1 MQSSLSGRVL
11 HIGKFYPPFRGGME
25 TYLADLIEEQRK
37 QGLYAIGLVH
47 GQPRADDPSW
57 LHRVPVQA
65 QILYAPLGLGF
76 PFKLRSLI
84 RQFEP
89 DVLHLHMPNNAVF
102 WALLMPMAR
111 KIPWVIHWHSDV
123 VRSSIRRLVSVAY
136 ALVYEPFERA
146 VLKHA
151 KRVIVT
157 SPHYLAASK
166 ALAPWHAKTEVI
178 PLGLTPQAHH
188 YAASNCAAAAPDWQP
203 NALRLFSLGRLT
215 YYKGFETLIE
225 AVAGMPNVQLLIA
238 GAGDMKAELEQL
250 ILRTTAAGQEP
261 AVRLLGVVTEEHKHR
276 LLASCDV
283 FCLASRERTE
293 AFGLAVLE
301 AMQHAKP
308 CIVSDLHGSGL
319 PWIVQQA
326 GGLLA
331 EVDTPPSWRTA
342 IGQLQHDAPARAR
355 LGQAA
360 QQAAARL
367 FSIEASAHQVAHLY
381 AQIAP
386 DVFFDTPLS
395 ERLNIVL
402 ARTPQAAAALPS
414 TLQMLRSLDAR
425 DTLVVG
431 HAAQR
436 HSVEHA
442 ATQAGAI
449 CITVPLDISDWH
461 CIQTG
466 IRYALH
472 HRYHSALTLSA
483 DSAPTPDGV
492 SALIN
497 SHASMDQD
505 TDLLIG
511 VAAAPVQPRFGL
523 IDRLTELLAGLPS
536 HLARAHLRIYQHDA
550 MVIAASREAT
560 LQDHDDTGALV
571 LMQQA
576 RLRIRQAPVPQQPAP
591 FTTGGQNAG
600 FARLA
605 AVALFRCS
613 NWTVRKPVKST
624 TTSALNN
631 SALSCRQVDS
641 GAEQRSTRR

>member
-102 WALLMPMAR
+102 WALLMPLAR

-123 VRSSIRRLVSVAY
+123 VRSSIKRLVALAY
-136 ALVYEPFERA
+136 DMLYEPFERA
-146 VLKHA
+146 VLRHA
-151 KRVIVT
+151 QRIIVT
-157 SPHYLAASK
+157 SPTYLAASK
-166 ALAPWHAKTEVI
+166 ALAPWTAKTQVI
-178 PLGLTPQAHH
+178 PLGLTPQAHR
-188 YAASNCAAAAPDWQP
+188 YAGRTTAPPDTDWAP

-225 AVAGMPNVQLLIA
+225 AVAGMRNVQLLIA
-238 GAGDMKAELEQL
+238 GAGDMHAELEEL
-250 ILRTTAAGQEP
+250 IRRVTPSGQPPAA
-261 AVRLLGVVTEEHKHR
+261 RLLGAVTEEHKHR

-293 AFGLAVLE
+293 AFGLAVVE
-301 AMQHAKP
+301 AMQHGKP
-308 CIVSDLHGSGL
+308 CIVSNLSGSGL

-326 GGLLA
+326 GAGLLA
-331 EVDTPPSWRTA
+331 GVDDAPSW
-342 IGQLQHDAPARAR
+342 
-355 LGQAA
+355 QAA
-360 QQAAARL
+360 IAQLSGNQQARIQFGSAAQRAAARL
-367 FSIEASAHQVAHLY
+367 FSIEASTQQVARLY
-381 AQIAP
+381 AGIAP
-386 DVFFDTPLS
+386 DLFFASPVA

-402 ARTPQAAAALPS
+402 ARTPQAVASLPA
-414 TLQMLRSLDAR
+414 TLQILRRLDGQ
-425 DTLVVG
+425 DTVVLG
-431 HAAQR
+431 HTAQR
-436 HSVEHA
+436 NALEHA
-442 ATQAGAI
+442 TATNGAA
-449 CITVPLDISDWH
+449 CITAPLDISDWH

-466 IRYALH
+466 IRYALR
-472 HRYHSALTLSA
+472 HRYRSAITVAAGSTFTA
-483 DSAPTPDGV
+483 EAI
-492 SALIN
+492 SALIQAHH
-497 SHASMDQD
+497 SQPDS
-505 TDLLIG
+505 DLLIG
-511 VAAAPVQPRFGL
+511 VAPHALPPRRGL
-523 IDRLTELLAGLPS
+523 IDQLTEWLGGLPA
-536 HLARAHLRIYQHDA
+536 HLARSQLRIYAHDA

-576 RLRIRQAPVPQQPAP
+576 RLHIRQAALPCPPVHTALAP
-591 FTTGGQNAG
+591 RKPTSGFGQ
-600 FARLA
+600 LA
-605 AVALFRCS
+605 ALALFRCS
-613 NWTVRKPVKST
+613 NWTARKP
-624 TTSALNN
+624 ALPMI
-631 SALSCRQVDS
+631 
-641 GAEQRSTRR
+641 TH